1 MSGLPGRYL
10 RLLKEVGGYGEGLA
24 HMSDEG
30 IRDLFR
36 RARRSPRSIT
46 LPYLLAA
53 IREAARR
60 GVGLH
65 PFDVQILGAITVI
78 DGCIAEMK
86 TGEGKTLVAAMSA
99 CVWAIRGMRTY
110 VVTIND
116 YLARRDAEWM
126 KPLFEVCSLSVGCV
140 TSQLSRFE
148 RRREY
153 SRDVIY
159 CSNHE
164 LAFDYLR
171 DNLALSTREVVQGE
185 LEAAIIDEIDTVLI
199 DEAQTP
205 LIIAGIEE
213 PRSGE
218 MSRAK
223 WIASEMMRVQSERV
237 KKALDEIESG
247 EMEDRDLALAIAR
260 LRRADPS
267 NPRLLKVLA
276 ERPELSRM
284 SSLLESRLRIE
295 GRGET
300 LEEGLLYGLDER
312 TRSAWL
318 TAEGDEFVAA
328 HGVRFDRLS
337 GGWRLYRNIVQLIRA
352 FKLFRRDVDYIVRDG
367 RVIVVDEFTGR
378 TAPDKRFE
386 GGLHPA
392 LECKENL
399 PIRPDQRISARIT
412 YPALFKLFGR
422 LAGLTGTAS
431 PNAEEFHRLYG
442 LKVVKIP
449 TNRPVIRAQLPDATF
464 KTESEKLRSVVEE
477 IERFHRLGVPILV
490 GTRSIETSERI
501 SRMLKERGLNHAVLN
516 AKNHAAEAQIVKHAG
531 EPYRITVATNMA
543 GRGTDIKLHPNLF
556 ELVTDNYIEKIKEAV
571 EEGCTVKVEIFSEF
585 EGEKLK
591 KRLSEE
597 GIPFSDEGDLIVVRG
612 SGGEERRIRF
622 HLGLYVIGTERHQAR
637 RIDDQLAGRSG
648 RQGDPGVSRFF
659 TSLEDELV
667 RLYGGNIGGDEEISR
682 IIFKAQ
688 RAAEEAG
695 FAARRAEMR
704 YDGVIAPYRERFYSM
719 RRRIL
724 TAEDIS
730 PEITRIIEGCSEL
743 LLGEPRE
750 KVMGEFLMTLDETKD
765 LKATFWGRWEEIRR
779 RYDEAADDMGRRLL
793 LESYDRAWSE
803 FLALADEVALSR
815 MIQPVDI
822 FHPDADLILR
832 LSGIFD
838 DLIRCAEMEFLRELS
853 LSAMPHHRRVVIDL
867 NSERRQG

>member
-10 RLLKEVGGYGEGLA
+10 RLLKEIGEYGGDLV

-30 IRDLFR
+30 IRDLFH
-36 RARRSPRSIT
+36 RARRSPRSFT
-46 LPYLLAA
+46 PAYLLAA

-60 GVGLH
+60 SVGLH
-65 PFDVQILGAITVI
+65 PFDVQILGAIAVI
-78 DGCIAEMK
+78 EGCIAEMK

-99 CVWAIRGMRTY
+99 CFWAIRGMKTY

-116 YLARRDAEWM
+116 YLAHRDAEWM
-126 KPLFEVCSLSVGCV
+126 KPLFEMCSLGVGCI
-140 TSQLSRFE
+140 TSQLPRFE
-148 RRREY
+148 RRGEY

-171 DNLALSTREVVQGE
+171 DNLALSTRQIVQGE

-223 WIASEMMRVQSERV
+223 WIASEMMRIQSERV
-237 KKALDEIESG
+237 AKMLDEIESG
-247 EMEDRDLALAIAR
+247 RMGEEDLAFLIAR

-267 NPRLLKVLA
+267 NPRLLRVLA
-276 ERPELSRM
+276 EQPRLSKK
-284 SSLLESRLRIE
+284 SSLLESKLRIE
-295 GRGET
+295 RRGDL
-300 LEEGLLYGLDER
+300 LEEGLLYVLEER

-318 TAEGDEFVAA
+318 TAEGDEFAAA
-328 HGVRFDRLS
+328 HGVRFDRFS
-337 GGWRLYRNIVQLIRA
+337 GGWRLYRSVVQLIRA
-352 FKLFRRDVDYIVRDG
+352 FKLFRRDVDYIVRNG
-367 RVIVVDEFTGR
+367 RVVVVDEFTGR

-399 PIRPDQRISARIT
+399 PVRPDQRISARIT

-431 PNAEEFHRLYG
+431 PNEEEFRKLYG

-449 TNRPVIRAQLPDATF
+449 TNRPVIRAQLPDVTF
-464 KTESEKLRSVVEE
+464 KTESEKLRAVVEE
-477 IERFHRLGVPILV
+477 VERFHRLGVPILV

-501 SRMLKERGLNHAVLN
+501 SRMLREKGLDHAVLN
-516 AKNHAAEAQIVKHAG
+516 AKNHAAEAQIVKRAG

-556 ELVTDNYIEKIKEAV
+556 DIVTDNYIEEIKRAIKE
-571 EEGCTVKVEIFSEF
+571 GCAVKVEIFSEF
-585 EGEKLK
+585 EGRRLK

-597 GIPFSDEGDLIVVRG
+597 GIPFSDEGDILMMG
-612 SGGEERRIRF
+612 DGDKEHKIRF

-667 RLYGGNIGGDEEISR
+667 RLYGGEAGDEEEISR
-682 IIFKAQ
+682 FILKAQ

-695 FAARRAEMR
+695 FAARKAEMR
-704 YDGVIAPYRERFYSM
+704 YDGVIAPFRERFYLM

-724 TAEDIS
+724 TTEDIS
-730 PEITRIIEGCSEL
+730 SQIKRIIEKCSKL
-743 LLGEPRE
+743 LTDEPHER
-750 KVMGEFLMTLDETKD
+750 VMREFLMTMDEMKG
-765 LKATFWGRWEEIRR
+765 LKTTLMRRWEEVRR
-779 RYDEAADDMGRRLL
+779 RYDEEADEMGRRLL
-793 LESYDRAWSE
+793 LESYDRAYSE
-803 FLALADEVALSR
+803 FLALTDEMAMSKA
-815 MIQPVDI
+815 IQPPDI
-822 FHPDADLILR
+822 FHPDAELILR
-832 LSGIFD
+832 LSRIFD
-838 DLIRCAEMEFLRELS
+838 DLIRCAEMEFLKELS
-853 LSAMPHHRRVVIDL
+853 LSAMPPHRRVII
-867 NSERRQG
+867 G